1 VKIGANL
8 SVLDDVELIEQAI
21 DHLRAIGVDLIIACD
36 LGSSDGTYEI
46 MERYRSDDDFWLFRP
61 TEASDQYAADW
72 SRANIALAKSAEM
85 DWVLVLDAD
94 EFWIPREGSLKAL
107 SLEEF
112 DVLSV
117 DRFNVPLGLNGPMMP
132 SRLVPERYEE
142 LLVIAEPVEDPRAH
156 LTRNPGDAWIRMWQD
171 PKVMF
176 RPERIIDLGPGAHAV
191 FACDLRPLRRA
202 RPSDLV
208 IVHVP
213 FTTQMRF
220 ARKVDNIRRA
230 LGDSTDDDYDGIAWH
245 WRRWVAMALQGRINE
260 EFEASTFS
268 ESVMA
273 DCRTEGTVRSV
284 AELFR
289 ERSAYPGAASGL
301 RACS

>member
-1 VKIGANL
+1 MKIGANL
-8 SVLDDVELIEQAI
+8 SVKDEVELIEQVI
-21 DHLRAIGVDLIIACD
+21 HHLRAIGVDLIIACD

-46 MERYRSDDDFWLFRP
+46 MERYRSDDDFWLFRL
-61 TEASDQYAADW
+61 TLEEHDQFDADW
-72 SRANIALAKSAEM
+72 IRANTALAKSAGM

-107 SLEEF
+107 PLLDEF

-117 DRFNVPLGLNGPMMP
+117 ERFNVPLGVNGPMMP
-132 SRLVPERYEE
+132 SRLVPECYEE
-142 LLVIAEPVEDPRAH
+142 LLVIAKPVEDPRAN
-156 LTRNPGDAWIRMWQD
+156 LWRNPSDAWIRMRVV

-176 RPERIIDLGPGAHAV
+176 RPERILSLGIGGHDV
-191 FACDLRPLRRA
+191 FPCDLRPLRRTQ
-202 RPSDLV
+202 PSDLV
-208 IVHVP
+208 IIHLP

-220 ARKVDNIRRA
+220 ARKIDNIRRA
-230 LGDSTDDDYDGIAWH
+230 LGLGDNADDDYDGPAWH
-245 WRRWVAMALQGRINE
+245 WVRWAVMAQQGRINE

-273 DCRTEGTVRSV
+273 DCRTEGTIRSV

-289 ERSAYPGAASGL
+289 ERSA
-301 RACS
+301 

>member
-8 SVLDDVELIEQAI
+8 SVKDEVELIEQAI
-21 DHLRAIGVDLIIACD
+21 HHLRAIGVDLIIACD

-46 MERYRSDDDFWLFRP
+46 MERYRSDDDFWLYRL
-61 TEASDQYAADW
+61 TENGDQFDVDW
-72 SRANIALAKSAEM
+72 IRANIALAKSAGM
-85 DWVLVLDAD
+85 DWVLFLDAD

-107 SLEEF
+107 PLLKEF

-117 DRFNVPLGLNGPMMP
+117 DRFNVPLGVNGPMVP

-142 LLVIAEPVEDPRAH
+142 LLVIAKPVEDPQAH
-156 LTRNPGDAWIRMWQD
+156 LKRNPGDAWIRMWQD

-176 RPERIIDLGPGAHAV
+176 RPERIISLAIGAHDV
-191 FACDLRPLRRA
+191 FACDLRPLRRT

-208 IVHVP
+208 IIHLP

-220 ARKVDNIRRA
+220 ARKIDNIRRA
-230 LGDSTDDDYDGIAWH
+230 LGDEAGDDYDRPAWH
-245 WRRWVAMALQGRINE
+245 WRRWVAMAQQGRINE
-260 EFEASTFS
+260 EFEASRFS
-268 ESVMA
+268 ESVTA
-273 DCRTEGTVRSV
+273 DCRTEGTIRSV

-289 ERSAYPGAASGL
+289 ERSA
-301 RACS
+301 

>member
-8 SVLDDVELIEQAI
+8 SVLDEVELIEQAI
-21 DHLRAIGVDLIIACD
+21 HHLRAIGVDLIIACD

-46 MERYRSDDDFWLFRP
+46 MERYRSDDDFWLFRLTL
-61 TEASDQYAADW
+61 TEEDDQYDADW
-72 SRANIALAKSAEM
+72 IRANIALAKSAGM
-85 DWVLVLDAD
+85 DWVLFLDAD
-94 EFWIPREGSLKAL
+94 EFWIPQEGSLKASPL
-107 SLEEF
+107 LKEF

-117 DRFNVPLGLNGPMMP
+117 DRFNVPLGVNGPMMP

-142 LLVIAEPVEDPRAH
+142 LLVIAKPVEDPQAH

-176 RPERIIDLGPGAHAV
+176 RPERIISLAVGAHDV
-191 FACDLRPLRRA
+191 FACDLRPLRRT

-208 IVHVP
+208 IIHLP

-230 LGDSTDDDYDGIAWH
+230 LGDNADDDYDSPAWH
-245 WRRWVAMALQGRINE
+245 WWRWVAMAQQGRINE
-260 EFEASTFS
+260 EFEASRFS
-268 ESVMA
+268 ESVTA
-273 DCRTEGTVRSV
+273 DCRAEGTIRSV

-289 ERSAYPGAASGL
+289 ERSA
-301 RACS
+301 

>member
-8 SVLDDVELIEQAI
+8 SVKDEVELIEQAI
-21 DHLRAIGVDLIIACD
+21 RHLRAIGVDLIIACD

-46 MERYRSDDDFWLFRP
+46 MERYRSDDDFWLFRL
-61 TEASDQYAADW
+61 TEDGDEYDANW
-72 SRANIALAKSAEM
+72 VRANVALAKSAGM

-107 SLEEF
+107 PFLKEF

-117 DRFNVPLGLNGPMMP
+117 DRFNVPLGVNGPMMP
-132 SRLVPERYEE
+132 SQLVPERYEE
-142 LLVIAEPVEDPRAH
+142 LLVIAKPVEDPRAH
-156 LTRNPGDAWIRMWQD
+156 LRRNPGDAWIRMRVG

-176 RPERIIDLGPGAHAV
+176 RPERIISLAKGGHGVIP
-191 FACDLRPLRRA
+191 CDLRPLRRT

-208 IVHVP
+208 IIHLP
-213 FTTQMRF
+213 FTTRMRF
-220 ARKVDNIRRA
+220 ARKIDNIRRA
-230 LGDSTDDDYDGIAWH
+230 LSLGDNADADFDGFDGLAWH
-245 WRRWVAMALQGRINE
+245 WRRWVVMAQQGRINE

-273 DCRTEGTVRSV
+273 DYRTEGTIRSV

-289 ERSAYPGAASGL
+289 ERSA
-301 RACS
+301 

>member
-8 SVLDDVELIEQAI
+8 SVLDEVELIEQAI
-21 DHLRAIGVDLIIACD
+21 HHMRAIGVDLIIACD

-46 MERYRSDDDFWLFRP
+46 MERYRSDDDFWLFRL
-61 TEASDQYAADW
+61 TEDSDQYDADW
-72 SRANIALAKSAEM
+72 IRVNIALAKSAGM
-85 DWVLVLDAD
+85 DWVLFLDAD

-107 SLEEF
+107 PLLKEF

-117 DRFNVPLGLNGPMMP
+117 DRFNVPLGVNGPMMP
-132 SRLVPERYEE
+132 SRLVPERYDE
-142 LLVIAEPVEDPRAH
+142 LLVIAKPVEDPRAH
-156 LTRNPGDAWIRMWQD
+156 LTRNPGDAWIRMWQE

-176 RPERIIDLGPGAHAV
+176 RPERIIGLQTGAHDV
-191 FACDLRPLRRA
+191 FACDPRPLRRT

-208 IVHVP
+208 IIHLP

-220 ARKVDNIRRA
+220 ARKIDNIRRA
-230 LGDSTDDDYDGIAWH
+230 LGDNADDDDDGVAWH
-245 WRRWVAMALQGRINE
+245 WRRWVAMAQQGRINE

-268 ESVMA
+268 ESVTA
-273 DCRTEGTVRSV
+273 DCRTEGTIRSV

-289 ERSAYPGAASGL
+289 ERSA
-301 RACS
+301 

>member
-46 MERYRSDDDFWLFRP
+46 MERYRSDDDFWLFRL
-61 TEASDQYAADW
+61 TEDSDQYAAGWD
-72 SRANIALAKSAEM
+72 RANIALAKSAGV
-85 DWVLVLDAD
+85 DWVLSLDAD
-94 EFWIPREGSLKAL
+94 EFWIPREGSLKASPL
-107 SLEEF
+107 LKEF

-117 DRFNVPLGLNGPMMP
+117 DRFNVPLGVNGPMMP

-142 LLVIAEPVEDPRAH
+142 LLVIAKPVEDPQAH
-156 LTRNPGDAWIRMWQD
+156 LVRNPGDAWIRMWQD

-176 RPERIIDLGPGAHAV
+176 RPERIISLGFAGHDA
-191 FACDLRPLRRA
+191 FACDPRPLRRT

-208 IVHVP
+208 IIHLP

-220 ARKVDNIRRA
+220 ARKIDNIRRTE
-230 LGDSTDDDYDGIAWH
+230 GDDADYDADRPGWH
-245 WRRWVAMALQGRINE
+245 WRRWVAMAQQGRINE
-260 EFEASTFS
+260 EFEASRFS
-268 ESVMA
+268 ESVTA
-273 DCRTEGTVRSV
+273 DYRAEGTIRSV

-289 ERSAYPGAASGL
+289 ERSA
-301 RACS
+301 

>member
-1 VKIGANL
+1 VKIGAIL
-8 SVLDDVELIEQAI
+8 GVLDEVELIEQAI
-21 DHLRAIGVDLIIACD
+21 HHLRAIGVDLIIACD

-46 MERYRSDDDFWLFRP
+46 MERYRSDDDFWLFRI
-61 TEASDQYAADW
+61 TQTSGQWDADGD
-72 SRANIALAKSAEM
+72 RAVIALAKSAGM

-107 SLEEF
+107 PLLKEF

-117 DRFNVPLGLNGPMMP
+117 DRFNVPLGVNGPMMP

-142 LLVIAEPVEDPRAH
+142 LLVIAKPVEDPQAH

-176 RPERIIDLGPGAHAV
+176 RPERIIDLTPGAHDV
-191 FACDLRPLRRA
+191 FACDHRPLRRT
-202 RPSDLV
+202 RPTDLV
-208 IVHVP
+208 IIHLP

-220 ARKVDNIRRA
+220 ARKIDNIRRTM
-230 LGDSTDDDYDGIAWH
+230 GDHADDDYDAPAWH
-245 WRRWVAMALQGRINE
+245 WRRWVAMAQQGRINE
-260 EFEASTFS
+260 EFEASRFS
-268 ESVMA
+268 ESVAA
-273 DCRTEGTVRSV
+273 DCRAEGTIRSV

-289 ERSAYPGAASGL
+289 ERCA
-301 RACS
+301 

>member
-1 VKIGANL
+1 
-8 SVLDDVELIEQAI
+8 
-21 DHLRAIGVDLIIACD
+21 
-36 LGSSDGTYEI
+36 
-46 MERYRSDDDFWLFRP
+46 
-61 TEASDQYAADW
+61 
-72 SRANIALAKSAEM
+72 M
-85 DWVLVLDAD
+85 DWVLFLDAD

-107 SLEEF
+107 PLLKEF

-117 DRFNVPLGLNGPMMP
+117 DRFNVPLGVNGPMMP

-142 LLVIAEPVEDPRAH
+142 LLVIAKPVEDPRAH
-156 LTRNPGDAWIRMWQD
+156 LTRNPGDAWIRMSQD

-176 RPERIIDLGPGAHAV
+176 RPERIISLGVGAHDV
-191 FACDLRPLRRA
+191 FACDLRPLRRT

-208 IVHVP
+208 IIHLP

-220 ARKVDNIRRA
+220 ARKIDNIRRA
-230 LGDSTDDDYDGIAWH
+230 LGDDADDYDGDAPAWH
-245 WRRWVAMALQGRINE
+245 WRRWVAMAQQGRINE

-273 DCRTEGTVRSV
+273 DCRTEGTIRSV

-289 ERSAYPGAASGL
+289 ERSA
-301 RACS
+301 